1 MRGLTAWER
10 YILQR
15 LASDPPDYVRDVSN
29 EPREYWNA
37 RASLFEAG
45 RLRAI
50 AHPHGELRNITDISA
65 AGREALRLDAIV
77 NMTLV

>member
-15 LASDPPDYVRDVSN
+15 LANDPPDYVRDVSD
-29 EPREYWNA
+29 EPHEYWAA
-37 RASLFEAG
+37 RASLLEAG
-45 RLRAI
+45 RLHHI
-50 AHPHGELRNITDISA
+50 SHPSEMRNVIDISA
-65 AGREALRLDAIV
+65 MGREALRCDAIV